1 MVNERNGLP
10 LSSFDPGVMNDV
22 QLQKLPAAGQRGPK
36 QDAVAVFF
44 NEEGSGCWKPCVL
57 LSRAK
62 GHSRYEIEW
71 QDTRRHQTVIR
82 LHLVTKSDNVEEIA
96 HRLAAACRARRAAAS
111 FLRYNLYV
119 DNMPFDGN
127 PEMTDLQIHRISGSA
142 MNTQRLSEML
152 NTATWDELLG
162 EVTSEYARC
171 INKIVFDEALKENDF
186 RKMMQHLELPTI
198 EDKKAPAPYLGTIVL
213 PPYQYDKS
221 SEQFRHATFNDL
233 PEAILAMHNVRSE
246 CNKVL
251 ETQMF
256 VTDLMKAME
265 VSEFHRIQSDQAK
278 QSATM
283 LKRSWIDS
291 LKNAISEPLASIS
304 EGHYMYLGTKDKNA
318 YEKGKLKRY
327 LTTVNYVME
336 NTLRLMT
343 ERTIQAYAEFIS
355 IVTAFEVNIID
366 TKNVE
371 QTYQHP
377 FNPAITERPPLFTL
391 ELGPVDG
398 VFGFST
404 SIDEFEATPIAIFA
418 QALDMLHE
426 IPQIEGSVLRK
437 LFLGKQKFLQ
447 SIKIDSPFAAAYK
460 EQMENDLKRACKPL
474 RDYIR
479 QYDAF
484 IEFMNMDLT
493 EYVRSYEEK
502 EATLEEDEKEIEKL
516 LGEKQKVLDFIP
528 QFITIGM
535 FHIKLESINTSL
547 AKKYDRLIRMIM
559 SLIAEKASAKSK
571 TVMSK
576 YEKIYQRLT
585 TPYATIE
592 EVAEMEDFIKEIPKD
607 TEDAVTMIGE
617 MLRQAEVLDKFQ
629 FQLSDEQF
637 SDKWTSYGWTRKIE
651 DEVEKVLANIEKDR
665 HAQEDEMKEEQ
676 VKFEA
681 ELVDMETL
689 VAEFHQHSDLAKLEE
704 IGLDVKAKA
713 ATLKDMADRAKK
725 FQSREVLF
733 GLEQTDYERVSQV
746 GKAFE
751 PYAQLWVT
759 AYDWRKNR
767 EKWMSDSFESLEPES
782 MEQWIQ
788 DGWRLLFKAGKAFS
802 ELPECKE
809 AAEKIKEEIDEFKPL
824 MPCITALRNPGLRER
839 HWSAM
844 SNDLG
849 FELMPGKTL
858 KTLQD
863 VIDLKLMDY
872 DEKITKVGE
881 SAGKEYAIES
891 ALDKMDKE
899 WGPAIFDIVPYRE
912 TGSFVLRGADE
923 VQQMLDDNIVMCQAM
938 GFSPFNK
945 PHKERL
951 ETFAAKLNLLSE
963 IIEQWLNCQRNWM
976 YLEPIFSSDD
986 IMKQLPAEGAKFKAC
1001 DRQWRKYLKMCS
1013 DDPNCLRFGETPD
1026 LLPTFANAYNT
1037 LEQVQKGLSDYL
1049 ETKRQ
1054 SFARFYFLSNEELL
1068 EILSQTKD
1076 PRAVQPHLRKCFEAI
1091 NKVTFEEDL
1100 AMTTMFSGEGEEVV
1114 WDGKVYPEGNVEF
1127 WLTDVETMMRASINT
1142 IMGKS
1147 VASYA
1152 VTDRKQWV
1160 LEWPGQIILGCDQ
1173 VYWSRET
1180 EEAIT
1185 KNDLEGYYNQ
1195 CHQQLKDVTTL
1206 VRMPLTNMQRT
1217 SLGAMIT
1224 LDVHGRD
1231 VVDVLNKLKIQKA
1244 SDFEWSAQLRY
1255 YWRDSTESFSG
1266 SQATYLEQVENKF
1279 RYGCEYLGNS
1289 MRLVVTPLTDR
1300 IYLTLTGALGMALGG
1315 APAGPAGT
1323 GKTETTKDLAKAMAK
1338 QCIVFNCQEGMDYI
1352 MVGKFF
1358 KGLSMC
1364 GAWACFDEFNR
1375 INIEVLSVIAQQLLT
1390 INQAIVNKLERFVFE
1405 GVEIS
1410 LNPENASFITMN
1422 PGYAG
1427 RTELP
1432 DNLKVL
1438 FRPVACMV
1446 PNYALIGEIR
1456 LFSFGFER
1464 PRELAEKMVN
1474 CFKLSS
1480 EQLSSQDH
1488 YDFGMRAVNT
1498 VISSAGLN
1506 KKKNPDMDEALL
1518 MLRALK
1524 DSNLPKFLVD
1534 DIVLFTGIISDLFP
1548 GVKLPDPDYGS
1559 LMEMMNMVT
1568 VDMGLQTVS
1577 VFMMKAIQLYDV
1589 TVLRHGLMT
1598 VGPTGGGKTNVK
1610 NMLAKTLT
1618 RLKKERD
1625 EYVEVRQLIM
1635 NPKSITMG
1643 QLYGSFDDAT
1653 HEWADGIL
1661 CKLFREAV
1669 YDTVERQK
1677 WVVFDG
1683 PVDALWIE
1691 SMNTVLDENKKLCLV
1706 SGEIITMTHWMRM
1719 IFEVEDL
1726 AVASPA
1732 TVSRVGIIY
1741 LDPIATVGT
1750 KAIVTSWLQTI
1761 PPAAQKYRSQLQK
1774 LFDSMLDEA
1783 LDFHKRNIKEY
1794 VKTVEPNLWR
1804 SVLNILD
1811 GFLKEYVVLEDQV
1824 IDKERE
1830 EALAQNYEQIFTFA
1844 LMWGIGGSADSASRE
1859 KLSGWIRD
1867 HAPKGIP
1874 TKGSVFDYSY
1884 DVMDCKWKSW
1894 METVTIK
1901 PVDSKKPFAELVVQ
1915 TKESIAYSWMIE
1927 HICTQLKHVLCI
1939 GPTGTGKTLTVKM
1952 KIMNGMPENYSPL
1965 FLMFS
1970 AQTSANQTQDIIDG
1984 KMDKR
1989 RKGVYGPPAGKKYML
2004 FIDDM
2009 NMPLREV
2016 YFAQPPIE
2024 ILRQW
2029 MDYQGW
2035 YDRKTAQKNTIVD
2048 ILFLAAMGP
2057 PGGGRQV
2064 VTNRFLRHF
2073 NHLAFPE
2080 LADESITMIFG
2091 NILSAHFEANF
2102 PPTMKAVVA
2111 PICQASLEIFQRCL
2125 KELLPTPSKS
2135 HYTFNLRDMARIFQG
2150 CMMADPKKI
2159 GEDQQIFIRLWA
2171 HECQRIFRDRLID
2184 DPDRKWFD
2192 EQLKGL
2198 TKDVFK
2204 KNWDAL
2210 VTTERIFFGDYMV
2223 PGADPRLYAEVLDF
2237 DNLRKTM
2244 DAYLEDYN
2252 AQTNKPMALVLFL
2265 DAIDHVSR
2273 ISRILRQPK
2282 GNALLLG
2289 VGGSGRQSLTRV
2301 ACYTAEM
2308 QCVQIEIA
2316 KGYGKNEWREDVK
2329 KILLRAGKEGKPTAF
2344 LFTDTQIVMESFLED
2359 INGVLNSGEVPNI
2372 WDMADMDQIAMA
2384 MRPICQ
2390 AEGIALTKQN
2400 MHERFLTR
2408 VMSNL
2413 HVVLAFS
2420 PAGEAIRTRLRNF
2433 PSLVTCCT
2441 IDWFTEWPAEALR
2454 GVANEAF
2461 ADIEF
2466 ADDST
2471 KEGIVSICGDIHK
2484 SVEKASEHYAEA
2496 LRRYNYVTPTSYLE
2510 LLSTFKRVLAE
2521 KRDELATGK
2530 RRLSVGLDKLDS
2542 TEKDVA
2548 VMKVEL
2554 TELQPVLEKT
2564 AIDVEELMKK
2574 IEVDKASAAE
2584 TKAVVEVEE
2593 AAASAK
2599 AAECKEIKDSA
2610 EAGLAE
2616 ALPALA
2622 AAVECLK
2629 NLKQS
2634 DISEV
2639 AKYSKPPDLV
2649 VLVLKGLCI
2658 MFSVPPVKEG
2668 QAGAKTD
2675 NWWIPGKKMLG
2686 NAKEIL
2692 DKMFDYDKDNIPDK
2706 VIKQIQPVI
2715 DDANFQPSK
2724 IKSVSSACEAMCQW
2738 TRAMHTY
2745 HFVALEVEPKRVALK
2760 GAMAELEIV
2769 EKKVAGLQAQLKEV
2783 TDRLD
2788 KLEADFEAAV
2798 KKKQE
2803 LADKAEECTVK
2814 LDRADRLL
2822 GGLGGEKVR
2831 WAQTVEKLSGDMV
2844 NIVGDVMVAAGG
2856 IAYLGAFTSS
2866 YRLEQEEE
2874 WHKKLRK
2881 YQIPFSP
2888 GAGVN
2893 NTLSEPVKIRAWNI
2907 AGLPTDR
2914 LSTENAIVLSKS
2926 RRWALM
2932 IDPQGQ
2938 ANKWLKNT
2946 YKAAGLEVIK
2956 LTEKEF
2962 LRSLVNAVRFGKPVL
2977 LENVLEELDPALE
2990 PILLKQTFKL
3000 GGVESIKIGD
3010 ETIAYHPDFNF
3021 FITSKLPNPHY
3032 SPETCVKIC
3041 LLNFTVNQSGLEDQV
3056 LGLVVGKERPDLQ
3069 EAKNQLVVSMAD
3081 MRKTQFDL
3089 ENKILKLLAE
3099 AEGDILADESLI
3111 TVLAEAKSTS
3121 DDIGVKV
3128 KEAEKT
3134 EKEIDETREKYRPTA
3149 YRGSLL
3155 FFCVSD
3161 LALVDPMYQYSLQ
3174 WFLTLFEAGLENSP
3188 AAEDLEVRCL
3198 NINDFFTYSLYKNIC
3213 RGLFERSKL
3222 LFSFTLCIKLMQG
3235 DNRIDPLEWRFLLA
3249 GATSNDTNLPNPAS
3263 DWLVQSSW
3271 LDVSDLSKLK
3281 AFEGFDADFTANVAA
3296 WRAYFDS
3303 STCFKDQ
3310 LPGKWNDCLDLFQ
3323 KLLILR
3329 CLRQDKIQD
3338 GIMVFVSHEM
3348 DPKFIEPPS
3357 FNLPVAFEDAT
3368 AVTPL
3373 IFVLSSGAD
3382 PTMSWIQFAED
3393 MGFSSRLD
3401 SISLGQ
3407 GQGPIAERKLAAAG
3421 KVGSWLL
3428 LQNCHLAVSWMPK
3441 METIVDAF
3449 DPATLHPDFRLWLT
3463 AMPSPQFPVS
3473 VLQNSVKMT
3482 LEPPKGLK
3490 ANVIGTFQGF
3500 NDEMFESCAQV
3511 EPYKRLCFS
3520 LSWFHAVMQ
3529 ERRKFGPL
3537 GWNIQYDFS
3546 NSDRDC
3552 SLRQLKEFLDKYD
3565 FVPFKVVIELTGDVN
3580 YGGRITDDWDRRCM
3594 NTMLKEYVCPEA
3606 IEDNHQFSADP
3617 NYLQPP
3623 LGKHADY
3630 MEILKTWPLQPNPV
3644 AFGLHENADITCAQ
3658 NEVRELFETVLS
3670 LQPRVSAGGGLKRED
3685 IIDEAA
3691 ENILAKLPTPWLMLD
3706 IVKKYPV
3713 MYEQSLNTVL
3723 QQECIRYNKLLAVMK
3738 QTLSDVRK
3746 ALKGLVVMSAE
3757 LDGLATNL
3765 FNNQVPGMWES
3776 KAYPSMKPL
3785 VLWVE
3790 DLLAR
3795 CAFIQEWVDK
3805 GTLNTFWVS
3814 GFFFPQAFLT
3824 AGRQNYAR
3832 KHQIGID
3839 TVDLEFR
3846 NLQTFDHND
3855 VTEGLKMRVKSVVLS

>member
-1 MVNERNGLP
+1 MHWFSDSML
-10 LSSFDPGVMNDV
+10 LH
-22 QLQKLPAAGQRGPK
+22 LQDDFPLPAQ
-36 QDAVAVFF
+36 
-44 NEEGSGCWKPCVL
+44 
-57 LSRAK
+57 
-62 GHSRYEIEW
+62 
-71 QDTRRHQTVIR
+71 
-82 LHLVTKSDNVEEIA
+82 
-96 HRLAAACRARRAAAS
+96 
-111 FLRYNLYV
+111 
-119 DNMPFDGN
+119 
-127 PEMTDLQIHRISGSA
+127 
-142 MNTQRLSEML
+142 
-152 NTATWDELLG
+152 
-162 EVTSEYARC
+162 
-171 INKIVFDEALKENDF
+171 LK
-186 RKMMQHLELPTI
+186 K
-198 EDKKAPAPYLGTIVL
+198 
-213 PPYQYDKS
+213 
-221 SEQFRHATFNDL
+221 
-233 PEAILAMHNVRSE
+233 
-246 CNKVL
+246 
-251 ETQMF
+251 
-256 VTDLMKAME
+256 
-265 VSEFHRIQSDQAK
+265 
-278 QSATM
+278 
-283 LKRSWIDS
+283 
-291 LKNAISEPLASIS
+291 
-304 EGHYMYLGTKDKNA
+304 
-318 YEKGKLKRY
+318 
-327 LTTVNYVME
+327 
-336 NTLRLMT
+336 
-343 ERTIQAYAEFIS
+343 
-355 IVTAFEVNIID
+355 
-366 TKNVE
+366 
-371 QTYQHP
+371 
-377 FNPAITERPPLFTL
+377 
-391 ELGPVDG
+391 
-398 VFGFST
+398 
-404 SIDEFEATPIAIFA
+404 
-418 QALDMLHE
+418 
-426 IPQIEGSVLRK
+426 
-437 LFLGKQKFLQ
+437 
-447 SIKIDSPFAAAYK
+447 
-460 EQMENDLKRACKPL
+460 QMEDDLKRACQPL

-479 QYDAF
+479 QYDHF
-484 IEFMNMDLT
+484 IEFMNLDLT

-502 EATLEEDEKEIEKL
+502 EASLKEDEFEIEQL
-516 LGEKQKVLDFIP
+516 LAEKQKVLDFIP
-528 QFITIGM
+528 QFIIIGM
-535 FHIKLESINTSL
+535 FNIKLESINRSL
-547 AKKYDRLIRMIM
+547 AIKYDALIRMIM
-559 SLIAEKASAKSK
+559 SLIAEKASAKAK
-571 TVMSK
+571 TVINK
-576 YEKIYQRLT
+576 YTKINAKLM
-585 TPYATIE
+585 TPYSTIE
-592 EVAEMEDFIKEIPKD
+592 EVADLEEFIKEIPKE
-607 TEDAVTMIGE
+607 TEDVVDIIAE
-617 MLRQAEVLDKFQ
+617 MLAQCEVLDKFN

-637 SDKWTSYGWTRKIE
+637 NDKWTSYGWTRR
-651 DEVEKVLANIEKDR
+651 VENGIAEIVTQIDNDR
-665 HAQEDEMKEEQ
+665 NAKENEMKEEQ

-681 ELVDMETL
+681 EMDDIENIVK
-689 VAEFHQHSDLAKLEE
+689 EFHQHTDLAKLEE
-704 IGLDVKAKA
+704 VGQDVKAKA
-713 ATLKDMADRAKK
+713 ANLKDMADRAKK
-725 FQSREVLF
+725 FQSRELLF
-733 GLEQTDYERVSQV
+733 GLEQTDYDRVGVITKS
-746 GKAFE
+746 FE
-751 PYAQLWVT
+751 PYAQLWIT
-759 AYDWRKNR
+759 AYDWRKNHTQ
-767 EKWMSDSFESLEPES
+767 WMTDPFQSLEPES
-782 MEQWIQ
+782 MDTCIQ
-788 DGWRLLFKAGKAFS
+788 DGWRALFKASKAFA

-809 AAEKIKEEIDEFKPL
+809 VAEQIREEIDEFKPM

-839 HWSAM
+839 HWNAM
-844 SNDLG
+844 SGDVGIDL
-849 FELMPGKTL
+849 LPGKSLNTL
-858 KTLQD
+858 HD
-863 VIDLKLMDY
+863 VIDMKLVDY
-872 DEKITKVGE
+872 EEKISKVGE

-891 ALDKMDKE
+891 ALDKMETE
-899 WGPAIFDIVPYRE
+899 WAPAVFDIVPYRE
-912 TGSFVLRGADE
+912 TGSFMLRGADE
-923 VQQMLDDNIVMCQAM
+923 VQQMLDDNIVMIQAM

-951 ETFAAKLNLLSE
+951 DNLGKKLNLLSE

-986 IMKQLPAEGAKFKAC
+986 IMKQLPTEGQKFKAC
-1001 DRQWRKYLKMCS
+1001 DRQWRKYLKIAA
-1013 DDPNCLRFGETPD
+1013 DNPNCLEFGEVPD
-1026 LLPTFANAYNT
+1026 LLPIFAQSYNT

-1100 AMTTMFSGEGEEVV
+1100 AMVEMFSGEGECVK
-1114 WDGKVYPEGNVEF
+1114 WDDKVYPEGNVEF
-1127 WLTDVETMMRASINT
+1127 WLTDVEKMMRMSINT
-1142 IMGKS
+1142 KMGESIKD
-1147 VASYA
+1147 YA
-1152 VTDRKQWV
+1152 TNERKQWV
-1160 LEWPGQIILGCDQ
+1160 LNWPGQILLGCDQ

-1180 EEAIT
+1180 EVAIEANNL
-1185 KNDLEGYYNQ
+1185 KGYYNT

-1206 VRMPLTNMQRT
+1206 VRMKLTNMQRT
-1217 SLGAMIT
+1217 GLGALIT

-1231 VVDVLNKLKIQKA
+1231 VVENLDKA
-1244 SDFEWSAQLRY
+1244 DIRKTSDFDWAAQLRY
-1255 YWRDSTESFSG
+1255 YWEDSTVAYSG
-1266 SQATYLEQVENKF
+1266 SAGTFLRQVENRF

-1358 KGLSMC
+1358 KGLAMC

-1390 INQAIVNKLERFVFE
+1390 INQAIINKLERFVFE

-1480 EQLSSQDH
+1480 EQLSAQDH

-1506 KKKNPDMDEALL
+1506 KKNFPDMDEALL

-1534 DIVLFTGIISDLFP
+1534 DIVLFSGIISDLFP

-1559 LMEMMNMVT
+1559 LMEMMT
-1568 VDMGLQTVS
+1568 RCTLEMGLQTVP
-1577 VFMMKAIQLYDV
+1577 VFMQKAIQLYDV

-1598 VGPTGGGKTNVK
+1598 VGPTGGGKTCVK

-1618 RLKKERD
+1618 SLKKERD
-1625 EYVEVRQLIM
+1625 EYLEIRQFVM

-1706 SGEIITMTHWMRM
+1706 SGEIITMTGWMRM

-1726 AVASPA
+1726 SVASPA

-1750 KAIVTSWLQTI
+1750 QAMVTSWLQTL
-1761 PPAAQKYRSQLQK
+1761 PAAVMQFRPQLQA
-1774 LFDSMLDEA
+1774 LFDFTLDAA
-1783 LDFHKRNIKEY
+1783 LDFHQRNLKEY
-1794 VKTVEPNLWR
+1794 VRTVQPNLWR
-1804 SVLNILD
+1804 SILNILD
-1811 GFLKEYVVLEDQV
+1811 GFLKEYIVAEGEVVE
-1824 IDKERE
+1824 KERL
-1830 EALAQNYEQIFTFA
+1830 EALSQNFEQIFMFA
-1844 LMWGIGGSADSASRE
+1844 MIWGISSSSDTESRS
-1859 KLSGWIRD
+1859 KFNGWIRENG
-1867 HAPKGIP
+1867 PKGIP
-1874 TKGSVFDYSY
+1874 AKGNVFDYSL
-1884 DVMDCKWKSW
+1884 DVEMCKWTPW
-1894 METVTIK
+1894 MDTLTVI
-1901 PVDSKKPFAELVVQ
+1901 PVDTKKSFSDLVVQ
-1915 TKESIAYSWMIE
+1915 TKESVAYSFILE
-1927 HICTQLKHVLCI
+1927 HICMQQKHVLCV
-1939 GPTGTGKTLTVKM
+1939 GPTGTGKTLTVKQKLM
-1952 KIMNGMPENYSPL
+1952 TGMDPAVYTPL

-1970 AQTSANQTQDIIDG
+1970 AQTSANQTQDILDG

-1989 RKGVYGPPAGKKYML
+1989 RKGVYGPPFGKKYMI

-2029 MDYQGW
+2029 MDHQGW
-2035 YDRKTAQKNTIVD
+2035 YDRKIHQKNTIVD
-2048 ILFLAAMGP
+2048 IMFVAAMGP

-2080 LADESITMIFG
+2080 MSDESMTSIFG
-2091 NILSAHFEANF
+2091 NILTAHMDVNF
-2102 PPTMKAVVA
+2102 PPTMKALIN
-2111 PICQASLEIFQRCL
+2111 PICEASLQIFHRCL

-2135 HYTFNLRDMARIFQG
+2135 HYTFNLRDLARIFQG

-2159 GEDQQIFIRLWA
+2159 GEEQPIFIRLWA
-2171 HECQRIFRDRLID
+2171 HECQRIFRDRLTD
-2184 DPDRKWFD
+2184 QPDRDWFD
-2192 EQLKGL
+2192 TQLKDL
-2198 TKDVFK
+2198 VKETFK

-2210 VTTERIFFGDYMV
+2210 VTTDRIFFGDYMV
-2223 PGADPRLYAEVLDF
+2223 PGADPRLYSEIMDAAM
-2237 DNLRKTM
+2237 LRKAM
-2244 DAYLEDYN
+2244 EAYLDDFN
-2252 AQTNKPMALVLFL
+2252 AQTNKPMRLVMFL

-2301 ACYTAEM
+2301 AAYTAEM
-2308 QCVQIEIA
+2308 ACISIEIA

-2329 KILLRAGKEGKPTAF
+2329 KVLLRAGKEGKPTVF

-2372 WDMADMDQIAMA
+2372 WDLSDQDQIAMA
-2384 MRPICQ
+2384 MRPVCQ
-2390 AEGIALTKQN
+2390 AEGIALTKSN

-2408 VMSNL
+2408 VMENL

-2466 ADDST
+2466 TDDSV
-2471 KEGIVSICGDIHK
+2471 KEGIVSMCGDIHK
-2484 SVEKASEHYAEA
+2484 GVEKASERYAEA

-2510 LLSTFKRVLAE
+2510 LLGTFKRVLAE
-2521 KRDELATGK
+2521 KRDELTTAK
-2530 RRLSVGLDKLDS
+2530 RRLSVGLDKLAS

-2554 TELQPVLEKT
+2554 IDLQPILEKT
-2564 AIDVEELMKK
+2564 SIEVDELMKK
-2574 IEVDKASAAE
+2574 IEVDKVGAGE

-2593 AAASAK
+2593 TAASAK
-2599 AAECKEIKDSA
+2599 AAECKEIKESA

-2629 NLKQS
+2629 NLKIS

-2649 VLVLKGLCI
+2649 VLVLEGLCI
-2658 MFSVPPVKEG
+2658 MFGIAPTKEG

-2675 NWWIPGKKMLG
+2675 NWWIPGKKVLG
-2686 NAKEIL
+2686 DARGLL
-2692 DKMFDYDKDNIPDK
+2692 DKMFDYDKDHIPDK
-2706 VIKQIQPVI
+2706 TIKAIQRII
-2715 DDANFQPSK
+2715 DNPKFQPS
-2724 IKSVSSACEAMCQW
+2724 IIQAVSSACTAMCQW

-2745 HFVALEVEPKRVALK
+2745 HYVALEVEPKRIALA
-2760 GAMAELEIV
+2760 GAMSELKEV
-2769 EKKVAGLQAQLKEV
+2769 ESKLGILQAQLKDV

-2788 KLEADFEAAV
+2788 KLESDFNGAI
-2798 KKKQE
+2798 KKKDE
-2803 LADKAEECTVK
+2803 LAAKAEECNVK

-2831 WAQTVEKLSGDMV
+2831 WIATVASLEADMI
-2844 NIVGDVMVAAGG
+2844 NIVGDVITAAGG
-2856 IAYLGAFTSS
+2856 IAYLGAFTAT
-2866 YRLEQEEE
+2866 YREEQEKE
-2874 WHKKLRK
+2874 WQGRLHK
-2881 YQIPFSP
+2881 YQIPFTD
-2888 GAGVN
+2888 GAGVRKA
-2893 NTLSEPVKIRAWNI
+2893 LSDAVTIRAWNI
-2907 AGLPTDR
+2907 AGLPTDS
-2914 LSTENAIVLSKS
+2914 LSTENAIILSKS
-2926 RRWALM
+2926 RRWGLM

-2938 ANKWLKNT
+2938 ANKWLKTT

-2956 LTEKEF
+2956 LSEKDF

-2977 LENVLEELDPALE
+2977 LEGVLEDLDPALE
-2990 PILLKQTFKL
+2990 PILLKQTFKQ
-3000 GGVESIKIGD
+3000 GGSEMIKIGD

-3032 SPETCVKIC
+3032 TPETCVKIT
-3041 LLNFTVNQSGLEDQV
+3041 LLNFTVNQTGLEDQI

-3069 EAKNQLVVSMAD
+3069 QAKNQLVVSMAD
-3081 MRKTQFDL
+3081 MRKTQKEL
-3089 ENKILKLLAE
+3089 ENQILKLLAE
-3099 AEGDILADESLI
+3099 SEGDILADESLI
-3111 TVLAEAKSTS
+3111 VVLSEAKITS
-3121 DDIGVKV
+3121 DDITIKV
-3128 KEAEKT
+3128 AEAEKT

-3174 WFLTLFEAGLENSP
+3174 WFLLLFDSGLEKSVPN
-3188 AAEDLEVRCL
+3188 EDVAVRCD
-3198 NINDFFTYSLYKNIC
+3198 NINDFFTYSLYTNIC

-3249 GATSNDTNLPNPAS
+3249 GATSNDTAIPNPAS
-3263 DWLVQSSW
+3263 GWLVESSW
-3271 LDVSDLSKLK
+3271 LDTSDLSKLERFK
-3281 AFEGFDADFTANVAA
+3281 GFDSDLQANVGD
-3296 WRAYFDS
+3296 WRKFFDS
-3303 STCFKDQ
+3303 NTCYKED
-3310 LPGKWNDCLDLFQ
+3310 LPGKWNDSLELFQ
-3323 KLLILR
+3323 KLLVLR
-3329 CLRQDKIQD
+3329 CLRQDKIQE
-3338 GIMVFVSHEM
+3338 GIMQFVTHEM
-3348 DPKFIEPPS
+3348 DQKFIEPPS
-3357 FNLPVAFEDAT
+3357 FNLPLAFEDAT
-3368 AVTPL
+3368 SIVPL

-3382 PTMSWIQFAED
+3382 PTMSWISFAEEV
-3393 MGFSSRLD
+3393 GFSARLD

-3407 GQGPIAERKLAAAG
+3407 GQGPIAERKIAAG
-3421 KVGSWLL
+3421 TKTGSWLL

-3441 METIVDAF
+3441 MEAIVEAF
-3449 DPATLHPDFRLWLT
+3449 DPAQLHPDFRLWLT
-3463 AMPSPQFPVS
+3463 AMPSPKFPVS
-3473 VLQNSVKMT
+3473 ILQNAVKMT

-3490 ANVIGTFQGF
+3490 ANVTGTFKDF
-3500 NDEMFESCAQV
+3500 SDEQFEGCAQADA
-3511 EPYKRLCFS
+3511 YKRLCFT

-3537 GWNIQYDFS
+3537 GWNIAYDFS

-3552 SLRQLKEFLDKYD
+3552 SMTQLRDFLNKYD
-3565 FVPFKVVIELTGDVN
+3565 FVPYKVIIELTGDVN

-3594 NTMLKEYVCPEA
+3594 NTLLKEYVCPKGM
-3606 IEDNHQFSADP
+3606 EDNHQFSADP

-3623 LGKHADY
+3623 LGKHEDY
-3630 MEILKTWPLQPNPV
+3630 MNVVKNWPIQPHPE

-3658 NEVRELFETVLS
+3658 NEVKELFESVLS
-3670 LQPRVSAGGGLKRED
+3670 LQPRVSTGGGLSRED

-3691 ENILAKLPTPWLMLD
+3691 ESILSRCPKPWQMLD
-3706 IVKKYPV
+3706 IVKWYPV

-3723 QQECIRYNKLLAVMK
+3723 QQECTRYNNLLVVIIAS
-3738 QTLSDVRK
+3738 LADVRK
-3746 ALKGLVVMSAE
+3746 ALKGLVVMSAD
-3757 LDGLATNL
+3757 LDALATSL
-3765 FNNQVPGMWES
+3765 FNNQIPAMWEG
-3776 KAYPSMKPL
+3776 KAYPSLMPL

-3790 DLLAR
+3790 DLIKR
-3795 CAFIQEWVDK
+3795 CQFIQDWVDQGMLK
-3805 GTLNTFWVS
+3805 TYWIS

-3839 TVDLEFR
+3839 TVENEYR
-3846 NLQTFDHND
+3846 NQTIDHAE
-3855 VTEGLKMRVKSVVLS
+3855 VTEAKEDGAIIWGIFVEGARWDIKSNSLVESVPKELFTSYVPIWLCPVCILCNQYKSSGRPIRSCISFCIIICCCTFAYASSVFLCANRWLERRTQTL